1 MSNQNQ
7 KALLEVKEI
16 TFSDTKLI
24 AIKDNKT
31 TKFES
36 IKMAVRCAGLMA
48 DKINQPITILQRL
61 DSIYPTN
68 TEWGG

>member
-1 MSNQNQ
+1 M
-7 KALLEVKEI
+7 AYLLYDEKEKQFVVNPI
-16 TFSDTKLI
+16 
-24 AIKDNKT
+24 NKT

-36 IKMAVRCAGLMA
+36 IKMAVRCAELMA